1 MFKTPSILT
10 RNASFGQRVPAQP
23 AAAAAAD
30 VPAHVRAEW
39 TGEQAPRQ
47 NDAAARINALLA

>member
-10 RNASFGQRVPAQP
+10 RNASFGQRAPAMP
-23 AAAAAAD
+23 AAAAD